1 MNAANEVAVAAFLDE
16 EIPFLAIPEVIE
28 RALESVEQVPIGHF
42 SQLVDID
49 VEARVK
55 AREAIAETVLD

>member
-1 MNAANEVAVAAFLDE
+1 VEH
-16 EIPFLAIPEVIE
+16 
-28 RALESVEQVPIGHF
+28 SVVGHF
-42 SQLVDID
+42 SQLVDVD